1 MDKNIDGLLSR
12 LDDEIDKKCFEIKQ
26 RSRNRK
32 LQSVFVIV
40 CALFILVPV
49 LLVLTGISLWI
60 FCGPAILFFV
70 IGFCALSPLIF
81 SRQPG
86 GME

>member
-1 MDKNIDGLLSR
+1 MDKNINGLLSE

-26 RSRNRK
+26 RNRNRR

-49 LLVLTGISLWI
+49 LLVLTGISLWT
-60 FCGPAILFFV
+60 FCGPAILFLA
-70 IGFCALSPLIF
+70 IGFCVLSPLIF
-81 SRQPG
+81 SKQPG